1 MKIPAYAIRIILFLV
16 FLSAA
21 GVRFASTSASLYPYF
36 PGQSAMNY
44 RDALFVAGGGEGAD
58 LDRLTHKSNWPQGYR
73 PSRVRPAGVELFT
86 GGVIRTTK
94 WLSDNDSRTITRR
107 LVVFFFSLCVFTLFT
122 LTRNLWGSQAAG
134 LTAAALVAMFPPLVE
149 ATNGREFG
157 HTSFAL
163 VVVTLHL
170 LSLQRLARA
179 GGRTNLSMT
188 IGAIGAGITSFAL
201 MAGWELAPWYLA
213 GVTAIATLLYPLGER
228 QRRVIALTHFAVFAV
243 AALAVPWASASRM
256 LFSWQAALL
265 VACCARTFLP
275 GRPWAGRIR
284 GAIFVGAATA
294 VLTVLL
300 TPLRAGAESSGLPGL
315 EYAWYRLRFLFGRP
329 LDPALLPDV
338 VRDLWSS
345 DHAAPGAHSLLEF
358 FLPLLFF
365 VAVAVAEARR
375 KARREAR
382 GTPSPGAARTLT
394 AAAVA
399 ALGMMMYTIDRG
411 AIAMAV
417 IAVLPFAALAGRALE
432 GKSRVRIAL
441 TLAGALIVTGH
452 MLWPQGRAN
461 AALQISRALGVAH
474 KDPAK
479 VMWITTENTDRELI
493 RFVSTRTSTK
503 DPILGTPPSTAVL
516 LAFAGRTAV
525 LLEGGYPET
534 LAGKRVEMTGLF
546 YGDEDVLFRRC
557 REERIR
563 YVLYSVDYL
572 LDTTRYSPLYLAGMT
587 SVPDDCVAVSMHF
600 APEGLTHFTLVYEN
614 DRYRLFRVTDRPE
627 PVFITDHPPIY
638 QKDILVQNGDTYESF
653 RERIGRLLLVFDE
666 AKLAGAYGEW
676 DRAIARLTWCLQQ
689 APGFTSARVALGAA
703 LLDKG
708 QTDMARDVLMS
719 VIRYAPDNADAL
731 YLAAD
736 AWSQLGERERALS
749 LLQILHDA
757 TSDTELRERAQ
768 LLEALIRQK
777 PMAVPDS
784 STVDTPGP

>member
-44 RDALFVAGGGEGAD
+44 RDALIVAGSGEGAG
-58 LDRLTHKSNWPQGYR
+58 LDQLTHKSNWPQGYR
-73 PSRVRPAGVELFT
+73 PARVRPAGVEYFA
-86 GGVIRTTK
+86 GGVIRAAT
-94 WLSDNDSRTITRR
+94 WLSDDDPRTITRR

-134 LTAAALVAMFPPLVE
+134 LTAAALFALFPPLVE

-179 GGRTNLSMT
+179 GGRRNLSITM
-188 IGAIGAGITSFAL
+188 GAIGAGITAFAL

-213 GVTAIATLLYPLGER
+213 VVTTVATLLYPLSDR
-228 QRRVIALTHFAVFAV
+228 RRRVIAVTHFAAFAV
-243 AALAVPWASASRM
+243 AALALPWASASRM

-265 VACCARTFLP
+265 VACCARTFLA
-275 GRPWAGRIR
+275 GRPWGGQAR
-284 GAIFVGAATA
+284 GAIFVGATTI
-294 VLTVLL
+294 VLTVLF

-329 LDPALLPDV
+329 LDPALLPDTI
-338 VRDLWSS
+338 RDLWSS
-345 DHAAPGAHSLLEF
+345 DHATPGMHSLTEF
-358 FLPLLFF
+358 ILPLLFF
-365 VAVAVAEARR
+365 VSVAVAEARG
-375 KARREAR
+375 KAQGR
-382 GTPSPGAARTLT
+382 PSTATARTIT

-399 ALGMMMYTIDRG
+399 ALGMVMYTVDRG
-411 AIAMAV
+411 AVALAV
-417 IAVLPFAALAGRALE
+417 VAILPFAALAGRALE
-432 GKSRVRIAL
+432 GGSRVRIAM

-493 RFVSTRTSTK
+493 RFVSTRTSTN

-516 LAFAGRTAV
+516 LTFAGRTAV
-525 LLEGGYPET
+525 LLEGGYPDQ

-546 YGDEDVLFRRC
+546 YGDEDGLFRRC

-563 YVLYSVDYL
+563 FVLYSVDYL
-572 LDTTRYSPLYLAGMT
+572 LDTTHYSPLYLAGMT
-587 SVPDDCVAVSMHF
+587 SVPENCVAVSMHF
-600 APEGLTHFTLVYEN
+600 APEALTHFNLVYEN
-614 DRYRLFRVTDRPE
+614 DRYRLFRVADQPE
-627 PVFITDHPPIY
+627 PIFITDHPPIY
-638 QKDILVQNGDTYESF
+638 QKDILVKHGDSYESF
-653 RERIGRLLLVFDE
+653 RERIGRLLLVYDE
-666 AKLAGAYGEW
+666 AKKAGAYGQW
-676 DRAIARLTWCLQQ
+676 DRAIARLTWCLEQ
-689 APGFTSARVALGAA
+689 APGFTAARVTLGAA

-708 QTDMARDVLMS
+708 QPDMARNVLMS
-719 VIRYAPDNADAL
+719 VIRYAPDNTDAL

-736 AWSQLGERERALS
+736 ALSRLGEGERALS
-749 LLQILHDA
+749 LLQILYDN
-757 TSDTELRERAQ
+757 TRDTELLERAQ

-777 PMAVPDS
+777 PMAAPDS
-784 STVDTPGP
+784 TTIDTPGP